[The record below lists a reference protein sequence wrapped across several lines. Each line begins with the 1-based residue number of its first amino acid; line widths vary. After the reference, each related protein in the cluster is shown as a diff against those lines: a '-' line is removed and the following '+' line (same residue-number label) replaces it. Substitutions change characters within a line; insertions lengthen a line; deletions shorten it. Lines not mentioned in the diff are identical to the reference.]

1 MAVTDVNG
9 VLATAR
15 WSEDGYYLKE
25 FIHKYKLPQIGK
37 VVKGQYLNLGVS
49 TLSSPSLNSNV
60 LVASAGRKTRVIA
73 QCVKFKDGKKVIPVG
88 PKLAIPESYE
98 GFFEILSE
106 DGRCVRCIENVS
118 ELARRFPDSVLVRE
132 NIKAF
137 VSKSDDIETI
147 QDKSRIIQNGEVLI
161 LVGEVLGV
169 KGKSQT
175 RFLRCFDKEGEN
187 IYLPYD
193 QKGKFSAIAK
203 EENISGVHNIKNL
216 QKKRLPLM
224 VRLAFGS
231 APVGLKSAQLFLPEL
246 RLLSRVDEEALVALP
261 LTKESSVVSLPST
274 AMLKL
279 QPALNHDYVTG
290 MNEVSRLVERALSQ
304 MAELA
309 DRYE

>member
-118 ELARRFPDSVLVRE
+118 ELARRFPDSVLVR
-132 NIKAF
+132 
-137 VSKSDDIETI
+137 D
-147 QDKSRIIQNGEVLI
+147 
-161 LVGEVLGV
+161 
-169 KGKSQT
+169 
-175 RFLRCFDKEGEN
+175 
-187 IYLPYD
+187 PY
-193 QKGKFSAIAK
+193 
-203 EENISGVHNIKNL
+203 
-216 QKKRLPLM
+216 
-224 VRLAFGS
+224 
-231 APVGLKSAQLFLPEL
+231 
-246 RLLSRVDEEALVALP
+246 
-261 LTKESSVVSLPST
+261 
-274 AMLKL
+274 
-279 QPALNHDYVTG
+279 
-290 MNEVSRLVERALSQ
+290 
-304 MAELA
+304 AEKQ
-309 DRYE
+309 